1 MVSFLIFFFLPA
13 VYSLVLSFFQYKGYG
28 NMRFVGPNNYISLL
42 TYKTFW
48 LSIRNT
54 FFYFIIHT
62 VPTMIVSF
70 VLAYMLQSKLVSG
83 VQRVFKPL
91 LFLPQVVPIIASAL
105 IWRIL
110 LARDY
115 GAVNQILGTSIDFLQ
130 DAYIRKWSVVILLV
144 WRATGWYMVIYLA
157 GLTTIG
163 NEIHD
168 ASRID
173 GTNAIQHIFR
183 IIIPIMKPIFLFAFI
198 MNAIGSIKI
207 FSEPN
212 VLLSTNTGRITQPNA
227 MAIMNVLLMNL
238 QGANFGMASAVGW
251 FVFLIVLVVT
261 ILWFRVLG
269 EREQ

>member
-1 MVSFLIFFFLPA
+1 LEIPGTDDRQSGGSASLATICRFDLNRDTLKRGKPLKNSYRLEKLVPYFFITPFMVSFLIFFFLPA

-28 NMRFVGPNNYISLL
+28 NMRFVGLNNYVSLL

-62 VPTMIVSF
+62 IPTMIVSF

-83 VQRVFKPL
+83 VQRVFKPV

-130 DAYIRKWSVVILLV
+130 DAYIRKWSVVILLT
-144 WRATGWYMVIYLA
+144 WRAAGWYMVIYLA

-163 NEIHD
+163 SEIHD

-173 GTNAIQHIFR
+173 GTNAVQHIFR
-183 IIIPIMKPIFLFAFI
+183 IIIHP
-198 MNAIGSIKI
+198 
-207 FSEPN
+207 
-212 VLLSTNTGRITQPNA
+212 
-227 MAIMNVLLMNL
+227 
-238 QGANFGMASAVGW
+238 
-251 FVFLIVLVVT
+251 
-261 ILWFRVLG
+261 
-269 EREQ
+269 